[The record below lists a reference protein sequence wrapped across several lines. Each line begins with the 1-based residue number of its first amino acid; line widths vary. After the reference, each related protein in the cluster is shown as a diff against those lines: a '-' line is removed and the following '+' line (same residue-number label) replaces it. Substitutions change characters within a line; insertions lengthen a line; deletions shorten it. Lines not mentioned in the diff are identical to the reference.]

1 VIKERRNKELKL
13 NTEMIK
19 EENLVVEAEVNEK
32 SAIENLEIE
41 VKKVKDRES
50 NTTKDNGKIK
60 TEVIVEK
67 AEKIIIVGEEEK
79 KMINGSLCDSLK
91 TRFNIL

>member
-50 NTTKDNGKIK
+50 NTTKDNGEIKI
-60 TEVIVEK
+60 EVIVEK